1 MRRLLQHTILSNT
14 VSDYLW
20 VLLVC
25 LVTLLLIRF
34 ISSFLAKSAYRF
46 LSKNLQYDARQ
57 SFLNLVLKPLDYFLF
72 SVVVFISLAKLNF
85 PAALD
90 INIYQTS
97 TRDMAKTVFVAW
109 LIITFIWLCRRGVD
123 FIALILEEKA
133 SRTSDLSDNQLIIFF
148 KDFFKVIL
156 LLIGILLILRF
167 SFNKE
172 IGSILTGLSIVGA
185 AIALAAR
192 ESMENLIAS
201 FIIFFDK
208 PFITGEQVKVAQF
221 TGTIEKIG
229 LRSTRIR
236 TPERTLITVP
246 NKQMVDNIIDNL
258 TQRNQRRTEIRFEL
272 DLSATTAQ
280 LAEFTSSL
288 PPYIQSKGIE
298 LCNMYVTDTGKN
310 AHVILVEYFSSSE
323 EPIAVYNKV
332 KEDIL
337 LLLLEELQKRG
348 IQLAAASN
356 RLSVQLSHESN
367 S

>member
-1 MRRLLQHTILSNT
+1 MRRLLDQTVLSNT
-14 VSDYLW
+14 ISDYLW

-25 LVTLLLIRF
+25 FVTLLLIRF
-34 ISSFLAKSAYRF
+34 ISSFLAKSLYRV
-46 LSKNLQYDARQ
+46 LSKNLQHDARQ

-85 PAALD
+85 PAALN
-90 INIYQTS
+90 IRIYQTS
-97 TRDMAKTVFVAW
+97 TRDMAHTVFVAW
-109 LIITFIWLCRRGVD
+109 LIIIFIWLCRRGVD

-133 SRTSDLSDNQLIIFF
+133 SRTSDQSDNQLIIFF

-156 LLIGILLILRF
+156 LLIGILLIVRF

-208 PFITGEQVKVAQF
+208 PFITGEQVKVSQF

-236 TPERTLITVP
+236 TPDRTLITVP
-246 NKQMVDNIIDNL
+246 NKQMVDNIIDNF
-258 TQRNQRRTEIRFEL
+258 TQRSQRRTEIRLEL
-272 DLSATTAQ
+272 DLSATTVQ
-280 LAEFTSSL
+280 LAEFTRSL
-288 PPYIQSKGIE
+288 PPLIQRKGID

-310 AHVILVEYFSSSE
+310 AHVIMVEFFSSTE
-323 EPIAVYNKV
+323 EPIAGYNKM

-348 IQLAAASN
+348 ILLAAASN
-356 RLSVQLSHESN
+356 RLSVQLTSETN
-367 S
+367 N

>member
-1 MRRLLQHTILSNT
+1 MRRIFNQTILSNT

-20 VLLVC
+20 VLLIC
-25 LVTLLLIRF
+25 LVALLLIRF
-34 ISSFLAKSAYRF
+34 ISSFLAKSLYRF
-46 LSKNLQYDARQ
+46 LSKNLQHDARQ

-85 PAALD
+85 PSALD
-90 INIYQTS
+90 IQIYHTS
-97 TRDMAKTVFVAW
+97 TRDMVETLFSAW
-109 LIITFIWLCRRGVD
+109 LIIAFIWLCRRGVD

-133 SRTSDLSDNQLIIFF
+133 NQTADLSDNHLIIFF
-148 KDFFKVIL
+148 KDFFKLIL
-156 LLIGILLILRF
+156 LLIGILLIVRF

-236 TPERTLITVP
+236 TPDKTLITVP
-246 NKQMVDNIIDNL
+246 NKQMVDNIIDNF
-258 TQRNQRRTEIRFEL
+258 TQRSQRRTEIRLEL
-272 DLSATTAQ
+272 DLSATTGQ
-280 LAEFTSSL
+280 LAELTRSL
-288 PPYIQSKGIE
+288 PARIQNKGVE

-310 AHVILVEYFSSSE
+310 AHVILVEYFSSAE
-323 EPIAVYNKV
+323 EAIADYNKT
-332 KEDIL
+332 KENIL
-337 LLLLEELQKRG
+337 LLLLEELQQRS

-356 RLSVQLSHESN
+356 RLSVLLTNETKN
-367 S
+367 